1 MFALPIGLG
10 PMAVRDGL
18 GEVLREV
25 AHRPV
30 RVGRAGE
37 HAPGVDL
44 DSEPGHVRRLLDRV
58 RRLIPGRQR
67 FARLRVDVHLPVGVP
82 GREDAVVDDPVALR
96 PPHLVVGRGG
106 DLPQFDPGDRPSQ
119 REVDVR
125 RQPALR
131 LDRGEVLHVPAD
143 EPAQV
148 LHEPVHRP
156 GEVQSISRST
166 DVVVSVGVDRRPIA
180 PHRSVRVERRGDEER
195 WPEPIAVHPSDR
207 AGVDASA
214 RKLRHVL
221 PPAG

>member
-106 DLPQFDPGDRPSQ
+106 DLPQFDPGYRPPHRKVQVRPS
-119 REVDVR
+119 R
-125 RQPALR
+125 RCGSTAARYCTSQPTNR
-131 LDRGEVLHVPAD
+131 RKFCTN
-143 EPAQV
+143 
-148 LHEPVHRP
+148 
-156 GEVQSISRST
+156 RST
-166 DVVVSVGVDRRPIA
+166 GR
-180 PHRSVRVERRGDEER
+180 EKC
-195 WPEPIAVHPSDR
+195 R
-207 AGVDASA
+207 ASLAA
-214 RKLRHVL
+214 RT
-221 PPAG
+221 